1 MTEAPDT
8 ITVDAPSGPLP
19 ADRWPGAG
27 PPIVLLHAG
36 VADRRAW
43 HGVAPL
49 LAAAGHEVIAYDRRG
64 FGDAAGAP
72 ADPGFTHLGDLVAV
86 LDAVGADSAWL
97 VGSSMG
103 GLLALD
109 LALSE
114 PARVA
119 GLVLL
124 APGVSGAPYDEELDP
139 ATAAL
144 IARLEA
150 AENPEEVNRLETWLW
165 LDGPDREEGRV
176 SGPARELALAMN
188 AVALASEVDDDA
200 GGSDIAAW
208 ERLEEITAPVMV
220 AWGEFDVPMEIDYAR
235 AIAKR
240 VAGAR
245 SEEIPGAAHLPYL
258 ERPEAVADLIER
270 ALRDR

>member
-1 MTEAPDT
+1 M
-8 ITVDAPSGPLP
+8 
-19 ADRWPGAG
+19 
-27 PPIVLLHAG
+27 
-36 VADRRAW
+36 
-43 HGVAPL
+43 
-49 LAAAGHEVIAYDRRG
+49 
-64 FGDAAGAP
+64 
-72 ADPGFTHLGDLVAV
+72 
-86 LDAVGADSAWL
+86 
-97 VGSSMG
+97 
-103 GLLALD
+103 
-109 LALSE
+109 
-114 PARVA
+114 
-119 GLVLL
+119 
-124 APGVSGAPYDEELDP
+124 SGAPYDEELDP

-150 AENPEEVNRLETWLW
+150 AENPGEVNRLETWLW

-188 AVALASEVDDDA
+188 GVALASEVDDDA

-240 VAGAR
+240 VQGAR